1 MKKIRFLTAALCAV
15 ILMFSFS
22 ISAFA
27 FADPD
32 EDEAP
37 AVEEVTAPVEEAEP
51 VEEEPAGETTGGL
64 DWEGL
69 DPADLKPLTP
79 AGTGTVVGNV
89 TSSDGKEFYTI
100 TTADESVFYLV
111 IDRQRETENVYFL
124 NVVTVSDLLSLAESN
139 GESVAITPTPLV
151 EPDPQATPAPETE
164 PEPQPEAKGNNNM
177 GTLLLALAVV
187 VIGGAA
193 GWYFKIYKPKQEQ
206 AAEVEDDYIDE
217 AGPDYGGEDYDTG
230 DYESSDYDSGDYDGE
245 DGDDGPPWDEDGEA
259 DE

>member
-1 MKKIRFLTAALCAV
+1 MKKLRYLTAALCAV
-15 ILMFSFS
+15 VLMFSFS

-32 EDEAP
+32 ENEAP
-37 AVEEVTAPVEEAEP
+37 AVEEVTATEEAEP
-51 VEEEPAGETTGGL
+51 TGETTGGL

-69 DPADLKPLTP
+69 DPAELQPLTP
-79 AGTGTVVGNV
+79 AGTGTVVDNV

-139 GESVAITPTPLV
+139 GESAAITPTPLV
-151 EPDPQATPAPETE
+151 EPEPQATPAPETE
-164 PEPQPEAKGNNNM
+164 PESRPETKGDSNM

-230 DYESSDYDSGDYDGE
+230 DYAAGDYDGE